1 VGIYSTNKQPGPAQM
16 GHNKT
21 VNMDYIIFIMI
32 AAAASIAGTI
42 ALQLV
47 CNKLDSI
54 LLRRET
60 ESLRQQFNFNE
71 K

>member
-1 VGIYSTNKQPGPAQM
+1 M
-16 GHNKT
+16 GHIQT

-32 AAAASIAGTI
+32 AAAASIAATI

-47 CNKLDSI
+47 CNKLDAI